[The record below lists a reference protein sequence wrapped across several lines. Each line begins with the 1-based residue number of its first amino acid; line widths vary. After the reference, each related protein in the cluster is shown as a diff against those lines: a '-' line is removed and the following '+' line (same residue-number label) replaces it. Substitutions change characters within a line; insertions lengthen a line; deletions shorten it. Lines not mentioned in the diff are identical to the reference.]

1 VTAQCESTARR
12 FHAEVLCPSVLPKA
26 TVSVPRRFANL
37 RRLRVIVYH
46 AQGAGFAG
54 LSFMY
59 DAEPPGKPP
68 SGFLHF
74 ELDPRNLAYNSYPKG
89 RPSCDSRWTRL
100 GGRPGWLR
108 PADGKG
114 AYFGDHVRFFFAVG
128 KTKWVASLHS
138 FGRATTPLLARL
150 VRQLKTVTPSG
161 ASKNLRR

>member
-1 VTAQCESTARR
+1 M
-12 FHAEVLCPSVLPKA
+12 VLCPSALPRA
-26 TVSVPRRFANL
+26 TVSVARRLANL
-37 RRLRVIVYH
+37 RELRVIVYH

-59 DAEPPGKPP
+59 DAEPPGSPP

-89 RPSCDSRWTRL
+89 RPSPDSRWTRL
-100 GGRPGWLR
+100 GGHLGWLR

-128 KTKWVASLHS
+128 KTKWVASLHF
-138 FGRATTPLLARL
+138 FGTATTGLLGRL
-150 VRQLKTVTPSG
+150 VSRVKVVSPGG
-161 ASKNLRR
+161 AIKNLPR